1 MTASSPNLI
10 LYRDSPMQAGG
21 PFGGGRPN
29 QMFPPEFFA
38 LFVIILVSAIAIGL
52 TIQILYLLTLSRC
65 FSRIAPRNRRMEP
78 GLVWLNLIP
87 CFQLIWIFFTTTRLA
102 DSLRDEFDDR
112 RLRGDRDFGRTLG
125 ITYPILMLVGFVP
138 YLGAIFS
145 LASLIC
151 WILYWVKI
159 AGYKNQ
165 LISAGIGTGRH
176 DDEDDDRPRR
186 RRDEDDDDGD
196 DRPRRRPRRD
206 DDE

>member
-1 MTASSPNLI
+1 
-10 LYRDSPMQAGG
+10 
-21 PFGGGRPN
+21 
-29 QMFPPEFFA
+29 
-38 LFVIILVSAIAIGL
+38 
-52 TIQILYLLTLSRC
+52 
-65 FSRIAPRNRRMEP
+65 MEP

-159 AGYKNQ
+159 AGYSRTLLEDNRDR
-165 LISAGIGTGRH
+165 S
-176 DDEDDDRPRR
+176 DDRDWDDDDRYR
-186 RRDEDDDDGD
+186 E
-196 DRPRRRPRRD
+196 RRD
-206 DDE
+206 DDRYRGKRDDDDRYRERRRD